1 MKKVPKAKK
10 ETLKSVTAA
19 FYTWRL
25 AAKDYI
31 YKLRNPQSRQLLN
44 VEAADPT
51 GKVNGISIPELIAI
65 ANLLA
70 QQGEKLY
77 LVAQGK
83 SIYGFAVKDPSMNTP
98 VELL

>member
-44 VEAADPT
+44 VDAADAT
-51 GKVNGISIPELIAI
+51 GKLNGITVVELIAI
-65 ANLLA
+65 TNLLSGT
-70 QQGEKLY
+70 GEKLFF
-77 LVAQGK
+77 VPQGK
-83 SIYGFAVKDPSMNTP
+83 SIVGYAVKDPTP
-98 VELL
+98 IPIELL